1 MICKIC
7 GKEHEEKSCP
17 HCGMTEGVE
26 NDPHYLPVGTELADG
41 KYTVGETVGA
51 GGFGVTYAAWDHV
64 LDKKVAIKEFMPGEF
79 STRMPGTKAI
89 TIYGGEKSEQFQAG
103 MNKFLDES
111 RRLAMFSE
119 VEGIVQIYDYFKEN
133 KTAYIVMEFLDGETL
148 ADRLKREKKLPFD
161 EAMNIMIPV
170 LDALEVVHKEGMIH
184 RDVAPNNIML
194 TADGKVKLLDFG
206 AARLATGSYS
216 KSLSVM
222 FKDGFTPEEQYRS
235 RGKQGPWTD
244 VYAAAAT
251 LYKMLTGVV
260 PEGALERK
268 VKDELKL
275 PSKRGAKIPSRVDT
289 AIMNALNVNAE
300 KRTQSATEFKEELCG
315 EGNVKKHYERPEEKK
330 AGKVPTKV
338 WVLGGVGILAAA
350 VLLIVFLNTDLIG
363 ATLNGIGNLFFEKSW
378 VPNVV
383 GKEMEEAEA
392 SLKEYQLNPIMEEIP
407 YRLSER
413 DSAGIVVWQSVGDG
427 SWVESGTDVTVS
439 YNGLPREGLLD
450 QQKMDSYVG
459 KKIDEAAAELEDL
472 QFVVER
478 IEKESTEQ
486 PEQILSY
493 DPPEDGYVQ
502 GNTIK
507 LYYSCGIRN
516 PEEQGDYEIPDFTEE
531 ELDFLE
537 CKEELAKKYG
547 VYLKKRK
554 DVYRE
559 GIAEGII
566 VAQSREAGETITKGA
581 SGEARVIEVDVSGDK
596 LTKMP
601 DIVGKSYEEAVALLE
616 QEDLGMEG
624 FIAEKTTDESDQGK
638 ILSLGGGVK
647 AGDTIERGTDPEVH
661 YGLRSFE
668 VQNLIG
674 RTEAEAVELC
684 GKSGVRVHPN
694 KVRGGNHTVKA
705 QRVGNRHIKE
715 HELISEEETL
725 TIDIGIPEAEY
736 DSEYRETYMASLN
749 AKLRAAGMHEVVY
762 GGAGFVGLSIPW
774 DGYVQLSAEQMAQK
788 SFQWIYDH
796 EKIEWPNQWANVPG
810 AYTLVVGV
818 ELRFDNARGVSV
830 KYNNQDFN
838 VPGYEDSFQGGDQ

>member
-1 MICKIC
+1 MKCRIC

-17 HCGMTEGVE
+17 HCGITEGAE

-41 KYTVGETVGA
+41 KYTGGETVGA

-89 TIYGGEKSEQFQAG
+89 TIYGGEKSEQFHAG
-103 MNKFLDES
+103 MNKFLEES

-133 KTAYIVMEFLDGETL
+133 KTAYIVMEFLNGETL
-148 ADRLKREKKLPFD
+148 ADRLKREKKLLFD

-300 KRTQSATEFKEELCG
+300 KRTQSAAEFKEELCG

-338 WVLGGVGILAAA
+338 WVLGGAGILAAA

-427 SWVESGTDVTVS
+427 SWVESGTDDKLS
-439 YNGLPREGLLD
+439 
-450 QQKMDSYVG
+450 S
-459 KKIDEAAAELEDL
+459 
-472 QFVVER
+472 R
-478 IEKESTEQ
+478 INSSVN
-486 PEQILSY
+486 LF
-493 DPPEDGYVQ
+493 G
-502 GNTIK
+502 
-507 LYYSCGIRN
+507 C
-516 PEEQGDYEIPDFTEE
+516 
-531 ELDFLE
+531 
-537 CKEELAKKYG
+537 KYG
-547 VYLKKRK
+547 SCTC
-554 DVYRE
+554 
-559 GIAEGII
+559 
-566 VAQSREAGETITKGA
+566 QH
-581 SGEARVIEVDVSGDK
+581 
-596 LTKMP
+596 
-601 DIVGKSYEEAVALLE
+601 
-616 QEDLGMEG
+616 LG
-624 FIAEKTTDESDQGK
+624 
-638 ILSLGGGVK
+638 
-647 AGDTIERGTDPEVH
+647 
-661 YGLRSFE
+661 
-668 VQNLIG
+668 NLF
-674 RTEAEAVELC
+674 C
-684 GKSGVRVHPN
+684 KNP
-694 KVRGGNHTVKA
+694 
-705 QRVGNRHIKE
+705 
-715 HELISEEETL
+715 
-725 TIDIGIPEAEY
+725 Y
-736 DSEYRETYMASLN
+736 
-749 AKLRAAGMHEVVY
+749 
-762 GGAGFVGLSIPW
+762 
-774 DGYVQLSAEQMAQK
+774 
-788 SFQWIYDH
+788 
-796 EKIEWPNQWANVPG
+796 
-810 AYTLVVGV
+810 
-818 ELRFDNARGVSV
+818 
-830 KYNNQDFN
+830 
-838 VPGYEDSFQGGDQ
+838 